1 MVAILLLFYSLR
13 KATACC
19 RRLLVINPK
28 ACLRVY
34 TTVGAGKVS
43 SEEERLEVFRS
54 AGDEL
59 LERIEGELLAAER

>member
-1 MVAILLLFYSLR
+1 LQAV
-13 KATACC
+13 
-19 RRLLVINPK
+19 LVINPK

-54 AGDEL
+54 VRDEL
-59 LERIEGELLAAER
+59 LECIEGELLVAER